1 VILFQVYLTL
11 SEQLPE
17 FGPENWTS
25 EFRGKFSGLEPYEGS
40 SLADF
45 KYSDRQG
52 VLSTTLF
59 DKETTATWEGKWPN
73 YYIEVKS
80 TSEGDG
86 EIFHMSRSQIRH
98 VSENHTFSAAAVHF
112 SRMMIHRLST

>member
-1 VILFQVYLTL
+1 MIIFQVYSTL
-11 SEQLPE
+11 SERLPE

-25 EFRGKFSGLEPYEGS
+25 KFRGRFSGLEPYEGS

-45 KYSDRQG
+45 MYSDRQG

-59 DKETTATWEGKWPN
+59 DKETIATWEGKWPN
-73 YYIEVKS
+73 YHIEVKS
-80 TSEGDG
+80 TSGGDG
-86 EIFHMSRSQIRH
+86 ERFHMSRSQIRH
-98 VSENHTFSAAAVHF
+98 VSENYPFSAAAVHF